1 MRVLDVTENVKK
13 LLLNSKFLE
22 WVFDAPD
29 EPSDIHSEL
38 NVSMQ
43 KILKKYPLGDIL
55 DAKYILLHLDEELGL
70 ISDID
75 MEKLKN
81 RIKTHLKP

>member
-1 MRVLDVTENVKK
+1 MKVLDVNKNVKK

-22 WVFDAPD
+22 WVFDAPS
-29 EPSDIHSEL
+29 EPSDIRSEL
-38 NVSMQ
+38 NVSMR

-81 RIKTHLKP
+81 RIRIHLKP